1 MSRAKTPITP
11 EVLEQHVARIA
22 KNRTSYLEKKYPQF
36 SGETVAMA
44 GEAGRL
50 MLDLNKI
57 FTICTGLGV
66 VARIVAG
73 NDVVRDFHDEDEP
86 ESAAPLSGSAINA
99 LVTMTA
105 EILEGVADRITRTAD
120 EFGDRGQA

>member
-1 MSRAKTPITP
+1 MSRAKAPVTP
-11 EVLEQHVARIA
+11 EVLEQHVEQIA
-22 KNRTSYLEKKYPQF
+22 KVRLSYFEKKYPQF
-36 SGETVAMA
+36 SDETIANA
-44 GEAGRL
+44 GEANRL
-50 MLDLNKI
+50 MVDLNKI

-73 NDVVRDFHDEDEP
+73 NDVVRDFHDEEDP
-86 ESAAPLSGSAINA
+86 ESPAPLSGSAINA